1 MNIEKQQKLL
11 ISIAYYGI
19 LIAGIYLVIRF
30 LIPPMTPFIIG
41 LAVAWLLRRPAVF
54 LTEKLRFP
62 KQLRMVPS
70 ILLTAAFYILVI
82 GLLVFTGT
90 QIGSMLGSL
99 IPQLP
104 DLVTNQILP
113 MINRAVE
120 IVKEFF
126 AQYDIA
132 AAEQIDEWFREL
144 ASEVIAMITS
154 FSTSAVKLISSVAA
168 ETPSFILKVVLT
180 VISTFYFALDFDRI
194 IGFFRSL
201 LPKKAVSLL
210 QSLKEKGQKS
220 LGVFIRSYILVFL
233 LTCTE
238 LSLGFTVLQLQYPV
252 LLGVLIAVVDILPV
266 LGTGLVLLP
275 WALVCIIIGNYF
287 LGIGLLVL
295 YIAITVI
302 RNIVE
307 PKLVGNQIG
316 LHPLATLIS
325 MFVGLQ
331 MFSLLG
337 LFLFPVTLSILVQFK
352 DEMNVIYH
360 KKVGE
365 TVDSVSSAT
374 EDTSG
379 KEQS

>member
-1 MNIEKQQKLL
+1 MNFEKQQKLL

-30 LIPPMTPFIIG
+30 LVPPMTPFIIG
-41 LAVAWLLRRPAVF
+41 LVVAWLLRRPAMF
-54 LTEKLRFP
+54 ISTKIHFP
-62 KQLRMVPS
+62 KQLRKVPS

-82 GLLVFTGT
+82 GILVFAGS
-90 QIGSMLGSL
+90 QIGSMLGNL

-132 AAEQIDEWFREL
+132 AAEQIDDWFREL
-144 ASEVIAMITS
+144 ASEAIAMITS
-154 FSTSAVKLISSVAA
+154 FSTSAVKFISSVAA

-180 VISTFYFALDFDRI
+180 VISTFYFSLDFDRI

-210 QSLKEKGQKS
+210 QSLKEKAQKS
-220 LGVFIRSYILVFL
+220 LGVFVRSYILVFL

-238 LSLGFTVLQLQYPV
+238 LSLGFTILGLQYPV
-252 LLGVLIAVVDILPV
+252 LLGVVIAVVDILPV

-287 LGIGLLVL
+287 LGFGLLVL

-331 MFSLLG
+331 MFNLLG

-352 DEMNVIYH
+352 DEMNEIYH

-365 TVDSVSSAT
+365 TVDSSPSDT

>member
-1 MNIEKQQKLL
+1 MNFEKQKKLL

-19 LIAGIYLVIRF
+19 LILGIYLVIRF
-30 LIPPMTPFIIG
+30 LVPPTTPFIIG
-41 LAVAWLLRRPAVF
+41 LLVAWLLRRPTK
-54 LTEKLRFP
+54 LIIDKLR
-62 KQLRMVPS
+62 VPGKLGKLVA
-70 ILLTAAFYILVI
+70 ILLAVAFYVLVI
-82 GLLVFTGT
+82 GVLVFVGT
-90 QIGSMLGSL
+90 QVGSILGSI

-104 DLVTNQILP
+104 DLVKNQILP
-113 MINRAVE
+113 LINRSVE
-120 IVKEFF
+120 IVKEEL
-126 AQYDIA
+126 AQHDIA
-132 AAEQIDEWFREL
+132 AAEQIDEWFKDL
-144 ASEVIAMITS
+144 SSEVITMITS
-154 FSTSAVKLISSVAA
+154 FSTSAVKVISSIAA
-168 ETPSFILKVVLT
+168 EMPSFILKIVLT
-180 VISTFYFALDFDRI
+180 VISTFYFSVDFDRI

-210 QSLKEKGQKS
+210 NSLKLKGQKS

-238 LSLGFTVLQLQYPV
+238 LSLGFAVLGLPYPI
-252 LLGVLIAVVDILPV
+252 LIGVVIAIVDILPV
-266 LGTGLVLLP
+266 LGTGLILLP
-275 WALVCIIIGNYF
+275 WALICIIIGNYF

-331 MFSLLG
+331 IFGLLG

-352 DEMNVIYH
+352 DEMREIYH

-365 TVDSVSSAT
+365 TVGMSENT
-374 EDTSG
+374 EQDT
-379 KEQS
+379 K